1 MKRIFQII
9 GLMSL
14 VALIGIIAIFG
25 LYSLFFRQMLAF
37 TMMSC
42 KLSLFHAMVLS
53 SLVILQ
59 KTTEDSESRHG
70 TLPFISAAF
79 NFTIFAIYE

>member
-1 MKRIFQII
+1 
-9 GLMSL
+9 
-14 VALIGIIAIFG
+14 
-25 LYSLFFRQMLAF
+25 
-37 TMMSC
+37 
-42 KLSLFHAMVLS
+42 MVLS

-79 NFTIFAIYE
+79 NFTIFDITLYIGYSMKNFMENVIIITMAFALRRTITTM

>member
-25 LYSLFFRQMLAF
+25 LYCR
-37 TMMSC
+37 
-42 KLSLFHAMVLS
+42 KG
-53 SLVILQ
+53 
-59 KTTEDSESRHG
+59 TESKPH
-70 TLPFISAAF
+70 
-79 NFTIFAIYE
+79 